1 LADAIFSQADLS
13 GCDFSGA
20 NVARADF
27 SGANL
32 AGANFKGAQGIPL
45 VITDDET
52 ISRDVLE
59 NG

>member
-1 LADAIFSQADLS
+1 
-13 GCDFSGA
+13 
-20 NVARADF
+20 VARADF

-32 AGANFKGAQGIPL
+32 AGANFKGAQGIRL